1 MYIYM
6 PQCTYHTHAIHS
18 MQCIVTCVNLKSQMC
33 VCVCVHAV
41 CVFFFNVTYN
51 RKEILSTRFA
61 GIQIDLI
68 YTLLI
73 FISDPT

>member
-1 MYIYM
+1 
-6 PQCTYHTHAIHS
+6 
-18 MQCIVTCVNLKSQMC
+18 L
-33 VCVCVHAV
+33 

-73 FISDPT
+73 FMSDPA